1 MTSKFTKKMNEVVA
15 SLISE
20 DKDSTD
26 YICANWVLITEW
38 ADYSGNR
45 YLHTEVS
52 EEMTPWNAY
61 GMMKMAEE
69 YNSDVLRTKNIG
81 SDEESE

>member
-1 MTSKFTKKMNEVVA
+1 
-15 SLISE
+15 
-20 DKDSTD
+20 
-26 YICANWVLITEW
+26 
-38 ADYSGNR
+38 
-45 YLHTEVS
+45 
-52 EEMTPWNAY
+52 MTPWNAY

>member
-1 MTSKFTKKMNEVVA
+1 MSNFTKKMEEVIA
-15 SLISE
+15 SLVVEEGETS
-20 DKDSTD
+20 D
-26 YICANWVLITEW
+26 YICANWVLVTEW

>member
-1 MTSKFTKKMNEVVA
+1 MSKFAKKMEEVIA
-15 SLISE
+15 TLITEESE
-20 DKDSTD
+20 TSD